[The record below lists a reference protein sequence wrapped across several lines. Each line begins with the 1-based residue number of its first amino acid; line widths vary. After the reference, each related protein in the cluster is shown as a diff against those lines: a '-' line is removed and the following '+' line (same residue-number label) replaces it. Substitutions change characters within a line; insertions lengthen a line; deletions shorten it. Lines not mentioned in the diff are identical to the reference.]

1 MLKWPVLVLHTRRKD
16 ITSDHEIFIRIWS
29 INQPFTGTLEGFKD
43 FIVGKALRTH
53 GDSKRSTTP
62 LNFAPHWCLAFLCG
76 VWLACGTTQ
85 AEDLQCDVPAS
96 HDNCAVII
104 ALRST
109 AADYWNQVASAVQT
123 FHRDAGVTHHV
134 FEESPLELK
143 DILAEKQPRYL
154 ALM

>member
-1 MLKWPVLVLHTRRKD
+1 
-16 ITSDHEIFIRIWS
+16 
-29 INQPFTGTLEGFKD
+29 
-43 FIVGKALRTH
+43 
-53 GDSKRSTTP
+53 
-62 LNFAPHWCLAFLCG
+62 
-76 VWLACGTTQ
+76 
-85 AEDLQCDVPAS
+85 
-96 HDNCAVII
+96 VII